1 MNEKEKF
8 TLEEL
13 RGIKMTSEEKIEVWN
28 GVLRRVTDY
37 PPGEYP
43 FEGAPNTWD
52 GVLRR
57 KSDFPG
63 GVYPK
68 NHPLYKAEEDE
79 RGR

>member
-1 MNEKEKF
+1 MKEKEHY
-8 TLEEL
+8 TIQQL
-13 RGIKMTSEEKIEVWN
+13 RDLKMTSEEKADVWN

-43 FEGAPNTWD
+43 FEEMPNTWD

-57 KSDFPG
+57 KTDFPG

-68 NHPLYKAEEDE
+68 GHPLYEGNSDE
-79 RGR
+79 SR